1 MRVRS
6 ESACLVSVR
15 ACALRGGCA
24 VAEVSC
30 VSALALFRRA
40 DDAEKR
46 KLNQAGTYR
55 FIKIKNRD
63 LRGKLQRR
71 GRVPVQLPAYARYAL
86 SGATALLTSLVCMY
100 RAPQHLEG

>member
-1 MRVRS
+1 MVLCACARPALVSLLPVSMRVRS

-55 FIKIKNRD
+55 FKIKTAICEVNYSGGAAC
-63 LRGKLQRR
+63 LCSC
-71 GRVPVQLPAYARYAL
+71 LPTL
-86 SGATALLTSLVCMY
+86 AT
-100 RAPQHLEG
+100 R